1 MRCWMTCD
9 ASVNRCGLGSDR
21 YEFAVGAGAV
31 GLAMV
36 FEMVT
41 ATAGTRKL
49 RIALTAQIRRIDRRD
64 ALLDDL

>member
-1 MRCWMTCD
+1 MLPLIGVVWVPIVT
-9 ASVNRCGLGSDR
+9 SLPLV
-21 YEFAVGAGAV
+21 AGAV

-49 RIALTAQIRRIDRRD
+49 RIALTAQISIIDWRD